1 MNAPERFY
9 RDSVADAGGSLLAA
23 YHAVRAKSAALA
35 AVLSP
40 EDCQPQSMPDASP
53 VKWHLAHTTW
63 FFETFLLGEFASDY
77 VPTSP
82 QYRMLFN
89 SYYNAVGDKHPR
101 PERGLLTRPTLDE
114 VMHYRA
120 RVDESISA
128 LISGDG
134 SLPPGRQADFE
145 TLLVLGLNH
154 EQQHQELI
162 LTDVKH
168 LLSCNPLGPAYTGG
182 QTQGAAPPAPPASAA
197 GFVRFDG
204 GIVTIGHDG
213 NGFGFDNE
221 TPAHPV
227 LLQPFELADRLVTC
241 ADYLAFIE
249 AGGYRRPEF
258 WLSLGWDR
266 IQAEGWQLPFYWRSI
281 GNHDA
286 ASAARS
292 MEVFTLQGWQ
302 PLDPTAPVAHLSFF
316 EADAYARWAGV
327 RLPTEAE
334 WEHAARQVPVAAE
347 ANLLDQDRFGPAP
360 CPRPGPAGSPQRLD
374 KPRSPSP
381 APRLSQL
388 WGDLWEWTS
397 SPYVPYPGFRTSAGA
412 VGEYN
417 GKFMCNQYVL
427 RGGSFAT
434 ARSHIRASYRNFFPP
449 DARWQFS
456 GLRLARDCDPAGA
469 ASLRH

>member
-168 LLSCNPLGPAYTGG
+168 LLSCNPLGRPTPGG
-182 QTQGAAPPAPPASAA
+182 RRKA
-197 GFVRFDG
+197 R
-204 GIVTIGHDG
+204 
-213 NGFGFDNE
+213 
-221 TPAHPV
+221 
-227 LLQPFELADRLVTC
+227 
-241 ADYLAFIE
+241 
-249 AGGYRRPEF
+249 RRPP
-258 WLSLGWDR
+258 R
-266 IQAEGWQLPFYWRSI
+266 RRPQLDSFAST
-281 GNHDA
+281 A
-286 ASAARS
+286 AS
-292 MEVFTLQGWQ
+292 
-302 PLDPTAPVAHLSFF
+302 
-316 EADAYARWAGV
+316 
-327 RLPTEAE
+327 
-334 WEHAARQVPVAAE
+334 
-347 ANLLDQDRFGPAP
+347 
-360 CPRPGPAGSPQRLD
+360 
-374 KPRSPSP
+374 SPSVMTVMVS
-381 APRLSQL
+381 ASTMRHRHTRCCCSR
-388 WGDLWEWTS
+388 S
-397 SPYVPYPGFRTSAGA
+397 SWRTG
-412 VGEYN
+412 
-417 GKFMCNQYVL
+417 
-427 RGGSFAT
+427 
-434 ARSHIRASYRNFFPP
+434 
-449 DARWQFS
+449 W
-456 GLRLARDCDPAGA
+456 
-469 ASLRH
+469 